1 MKSPFQILHLED
13 DPYDAALVQGTLK
26 AGGIVSATLCV
37 ETEEHFVAAL
47 TQGGIDLILSDY
59 TLPQFD
65 GLSALK
71 IAQAER
77 PDLPFIFVSGTLG
90 EDQAIAS
97 LKSGA
102 VDYVLKKH
110 LSRLPEAIR
119 HAMQAVEER
128 AERRQ
133 YESRALLRKR
143 LIIPPQRTTTI
154 LPRVTPP
161 HP

>member
-1 MKSPFQILHLED
+1 MKSPVHILHLED
-13 DPYDAALVQGTLK
+13 DPYDAALVQGTLRE
-26 AGGIVSATLCV
+26 GGIICTITCM
-37 ETEEHFVAAL
+37 ETEEHFVATLA
-47 TQGGIDLILSDY
+47 QGGIDLILADY
-59 TLPQFD
+59 TLPRFD

-90 EDQAIAS
+90 EDQAIDS

-102 VDYVLKKH
+102 TDYVLKKH
-110 LSRLPEAIR
+110 LSRLPEAVR

-154 LPRVTPP
+154 LPRVTPLYP
-161 HP
+161 